1 MKTIVVA
8 SNNKHKIKEI
18 KEILTGYNVLTLN
31 DIGFHDEI
39 IEDGKTFE
47 ENALIKA
54 RTIHNY
60 LKSKNLNHIVL
71 ADDSGLCV
79 DALNGA
85 PGVYSARY
93 AKEHSD
99 DQANRDKLLKELEGK
114 DRTANFVCNIVLY
127 YPNGEYKTFV
137 GKTEGKITKEEIG
150 NKSFGYDCIF
160 YSNELNKTFGEAKDE
175 EKNVVSH
182 RGRALKEMLKKL

>member
-127 YPNGEYKTFV
+127 YPNGEYKTFA

>member
-8 SNNKHKIKEI
+8 SNNRHKIKEI
-18 KEILTGYNVLTLN
+18 KEILTVYNVLTLN

>member
-8 SNNKHKIKEI
+8 SNNRHKIKEI